1 MAVFAYRAQNQQ
13 YTVVRGTV
21 TADTPRQARDLL
33 RDRGLAVEE
42 IAVYNQRKT
51 SWNLPLPG
59 GSHSSKL
66 VTATRELATLLSVG
80 IPLVEALDTI
90 SKQYNGGFRNSLLV
104 IKDRVTAGA
113 NLAEAMA
120 EQPQIYDP
128 LCLHMVEVGENAGNL
143 DDVLERLAEFKEQS
157 LHLKDRVLTALLYP
171 VIVLFSSIGVTIF
184 LMTVVVPM
192 LLTNLIEAGK
202 ALPWPTRVLKAMS
215 DLLLGHGWWL
225 AILAVLCAIGLGT
238 AMQTTS
244 GRRVW
249 HRWLLKMPLMGPLAQ
264 KQTLGRMAT
273 IVATLLRSGIVL
285 LRAMDIAARSTSNV
299 IVREAIEQAST
310 EVGAGQDMGLA
321 LERTGIFPPLFVQ
334 IFTVGQQTGRLEEML
349 ERLAKDYD
357 RQVNTMSTRLASAL
371 EPILILTLAV
381 FVGFIL
387 FATIL
392 PILEAGNVL

>member
-33 RDRGLAVEE
+33 RERGLAVEE

-59 GSHSSKL
+59 GSHSTKL
-66 VTATRELATLLSVG
+66 VTVIRELATLLSVG

-90 SKQYNGGFRNSLLV
+90 SRQYKGGFQTSLLV

-120 EQPQIYDP
+120 EQPHVYDP
-128 LCLHMVEVGENAGNL
+128 LCLHMVDVGENAGNL
-143 DDVLERLAEFKEQS
+143 DEVLERLAEFKEQS

-171 VIVLFSSIGVTIF
+171 AIVLLSSVGVTIF
-184 LMTVVVPM
+184 LMTIVVPM

-202 ALPWPTRVLKAMS
+202 PLPWPTRVLKAMS
-215 DLLLGHGWWL
+215 DVLVHHGWWL
-225 AILAVLCAIGLGT
+225 GIVVVLGAIALAMAW
-238 AMQTTS
+238 QTTR

-249 HRWLLKMPLMGPLAQ
+249 HRLILRLPLLGPLAQ

-273 IVATLLRSGIVL
+273 IVATLLKSGIVL
-285 LRAMDIAARSTSNV
+285 LKAMDIAARATKNV
-299 IVREAIEQAST
+299 IIREAIEQASV

-321 LERTGIFPPLFVQ
+321 LERTDMFPPLFVQ

-357 RQVNTMSTRLASAL
+357 RQVNTMSTRLAAAL
-371 EPILILTLAV
+371 EPVLILTLAV

-387 FATIL
+387 FATVL

>member
-1 MAVFAYRAQNQQ
+1 MTVYAYRAQDRQCAN
-13 YTVVRGTV
+13 VRGTIA
-21 TADTPRQARDLL
+21 ADTPRQARDLL
-33 RDRGLAVEE
+33 RQRGLAVDDIHVCNEKKSTWE
-42 IAVYNQRKT
+42 L
-51 SWNLPLPG
+51 SLPG
-59 GSHSSKL
+59 RSHAAKL
-66 VTATRELATLLSVG
+66 VTAIRELATLLSVG

-90 SKQYNGGFRNSLLV
+90 SKQYTRGFQNSLLV

-120 EQPQIYDP
+120 EQPNIYDP
-128 LCLHMVEVGENAGNL
+128 LCLHMVEVGESAGNL
-143 DDVLERLAEFKEQS
+143 DEVLERLAEFKEQS

-171 VIVLFSSIGVTIF
+171 AIVLTASIGVSIF

-202 ALPWPTRVLKAMS
+202 ALPWPTRVLKGMS

-225 AILAVLCAIGLGT
+225 GMVALLLVVGIAVAVR
-238 AMQTTS
+238 TTR
-244 GRRVW
+244 GRRAW
-249 HRWLLKMPLMGPLAQ
+249 HRLLLRLPLFGPLAQ
-264 KQTLGRMAT
+264 KQTLGRTAT

-285 LRAMDIAARSTSNV
+285 LRAMDIAARSTNNI
-299 IVREAIEQAST
+299 IVREAIEQVST
-310 EVGAGQDMGLA
+310 EVGAGQDMGQV

-357 RQVNTMSTRLASAL
+357 RQVNTMSTRLAAAL
-371 EPILILTLAV
+371 EPVLILTLAV

-387 FATIL
+387 FATVL